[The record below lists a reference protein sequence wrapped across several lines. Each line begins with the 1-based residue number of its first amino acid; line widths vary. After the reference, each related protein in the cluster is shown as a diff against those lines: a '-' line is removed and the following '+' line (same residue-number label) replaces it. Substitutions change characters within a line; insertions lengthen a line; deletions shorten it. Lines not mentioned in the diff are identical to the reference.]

1 MDGIEAILKSKKEQV
16 RVDTSLSGIDA
27 ILKKK
32 ERKPKEISLPLI
44 SEKLGIELK
53 RKITKPFEKV
63 EKRIERIGRKVI
75 TRYKELEPDFETL
88 KGELQKTS
96 AEIPSRV
103 LYEPINKIVD
113 FIDTAIDS
121 AGQFVADPSEYDEE
135 GNLTLFPKIRGTM
148 LLGALVVEG
157 TALAGGM
164 KAGLAYRKSMQTFEK
179 WRKTLGERRL
189 KVEFDKYLKST
200 KFKDVQRNMRTFF
213 ERITKWF
220 RRKPRPVGERLGRE
234 IRFRGRL
241 PEIEKKELFA
251 MREETAIKNI
261 EQTMRQAGQI
271 DRNLKKAGFKVERP
285 AYYLKTEQKP
295 FITDNIIAVKNI
307 PTAEGGKG
315 VALANIE
322 TGSVQ
327 LFKNPLELKQE
338 LIRLSLDNITR
349 PVITKP
355 ARKDITE
362 MTKRDALM
370 ELAEIKEEVK
380 DLDSRVTTSA
390 TIGKSIEEKY
400 KGSPE
405 LKAERDA
412 LKARELELIPKAYPE
427 TAEKVRPEELVKR
440 PWEMTKEEF
449 GINPMV
455 DCFVHV
461 GKDVD
466 TLKPTGPKNIIWMSK
481 GAPARYAM
489 KGDATYVIDP
499 SKLDTSKIVGEEITG
514 NIYFGYK
521 GEISKEAFIKV
532 TQKEDYKPL
541 SHKSMVQAALSE
553 GKTVPFEVLKDY
565 PDLERRKVIGEKK
578 LIKEVPKEKI
588 RVYEQVGLRRLERY
602 EIDRVVEDLE
612 MTAGVPPA
620 EDKWIKYSVESVVGT
635 LPKEEMDAAIID
647 VKAYIEKPT
656 EQSIETMLDGAGKV
670 DENSF
675 PEEWARWRELG
686 KRWEQLSA
694 EEKTE
699 FWEIADKISD
709 RVSEGVIP
717 PDEMLGFPLGDLKE
731 DWKLSGIKGFLSTA
745 GGVLPYGLDVHAWFP
760 KQAIKSA
767 RAVKTMHTK
776 QEMMHKKGEWIIR
789 QINRAG
795 KKAGVTIEDYQEAL
809 LPASQRALLKDYS
822 PEQQKKFNAIFEI
835 TDKVF
840 KEELAMSK
848 KKGIVSMGFVER
860 VAREAKENIKQYL
873 IAMKEA
879 TTSARK
885 ADLETRLKEEQ
896 EVLEFIK
903 KMDVRYVHLPVR
915 LLFEQLW
922 QNPAIKRYLKF
933 SRFFRRRETLDV
945 ASWIRELRDKRYP
958 EAVRNTRAIK
968 REIKEGTAR
977 LEKGNIDTDTELVV
991 SRPLMDKSALDIRRI
1006 IAAYYGKLGRLYGLA
1021 DIVNAFQHDGLI
1033 RDLPAT
1039 GIIPDGWNTLPS
1051 GLFPEFKGKI
1061 AKGVV
1066 ADWLQQYLR
1075 DVFKKGIGLNRLF
1088 AYFKLMQF
1096 TRLFFMP
1103 FYDVY
1108 QASIHWGLRWALTKP
1123 HKVPVMIARAI
1134 KSFVKK
1140 DEHFWNFWNYGG
1152 PSKPFAAPFISYMN
1166 EVEVLLQE
1174 TGLKKLARF
1183 VAHHYQ
1189 TPVDFL
1195 YIPIWTAN
1203 WGGDELVRLISYH
1216 AALEEGQLPEEA
1228 AQLAATVHSD
1238 YARMPAKT
1246 RRLLNK
1252 IFFVPVFPV
1261 TMALWEYEMMK
1272 AAVLESMRIGAKGL
1286 GKVFPPIKKL
1296 EAKLT
1301 PSAEAIRK
1309 RRKSMAK
1316 GLLGLLGVVALRE
1329 GVQKALGFKK
1339 DVLSLRYIKMID
1351 DPDNPGQQKELVKYI
1366 PTPDNV
1372 LLRHIFRWRD
1382 LPSEPDQ
1389 LKYISQRLSGI
1400 VHPFPAY
1407 ILECI
1412 RNRKRDFTPITE
1424 RSRIWDGPAGWARM
1438 GLDYLAYA
1446 GERLIPILKSVP
1458 GLATEY
1464 QEERK
1469 KAIREWRRGKGPYWV
1484 KRIMEPFIFLYMRN
1498 TEDQRGIR
1506 QAKEFL
1512 RLIRQEARE
1521 AERIKGGPLSEKE
1534 VQRYI
1539 DRVQKMEDALLNL
1552 SEGRE
1557 PARTKTDMGVEAILR
1572 RKR

>member
-1 MDGIEAILKSKKEQV
+1 MDGIEAILKNKEAQV
-16 RVDTSLSGIDA
+16 RVDTSISGIDA

-32 ERKPKEISLPLI
+32 ERKPREIEWYPFR
-44 SEKLGIELK
+44 EKLQGIKE
-53 RKITKPFEKV
+53 KITKPFEKI
-63 EKRIERIGRKVI
+63 EKGIERVGKKVVKG
-75 TRYKELEPDFETL
+75 YEELEPDFETL
-88 KGELQKTS
+88 KKELQKTS

-103 LYEPINKIVD
+103 LYDPINKIVD
-113 FIDTAIDS
+113 FTDRVIDS
-121 AGQFVADPSEYDEE
+121 AARFLADPSEYDEE
-135 GNLTLFPKIRGTM
+135 GDPTLFPKIRATA
-148 LLGALVVEG
+148 LLGYFVVEG
-157 TALAGGM
+157 VALAGGM
-164 KAGLAYRKSMQTFEK
+164 KVGLAYRKSMKMFEK
-179 WRKTLGERRL
+179 WKKTLGQRKL

-220 RRKPRPVGERLGRE
+220 RRKPKPVGEKLGRE
-234 IRFRGRL
+234 IRVRGRL
-241 PEIEKKELFA
+241 PEIGKKELLA
-251 MREETAIKNI
+251 MKEENAIKNI
-261 EQTMRQAGQI
+261 EQTIRQAGQV
-271 DRNLKKAGFKVERP
+271 DRNLKKAGFKIERP
-285 AYYLKTEQKP
+285 AHYLKTEQKP
-295 FITDNIIAVKNI
+295 FITDNIIVVKNI
-307 PTAEGGKG
+307 PTAEGGRG

-322 TGSVQ
+322 TGSVH
-327 LFKNPLELKQE
+327 LFKNPIELKQE
-338 LIRLSLDNITR
+338 LIRLSLDNIT
-349 PVITKP
+349 KS
-355 ARKDITE
+355 
-362 MTKRDALM
+362 
-370 ELAEIKEEVK
+370 KEEEAK
-380 DLDSRVTTSA
+380 IRAAEATGIPRKPIAETTQKEALEEIIARQEGLEFLDET
-390 TIGKSIEEKY
+390 KEEAK
-400 KGSPE
+400 KRITQLTPV
-405 LKAERDA
+405 
-412 LKARELELIPKAYPE
+412 AYPE
-427 TAEKVRPEELVKR
+427 TAEKGRPAEFVEKKIE
-440 PWEMTKEEF
+440 EMTNRELIIEWGVATKQYEKATNYLEGVEVYPKEEKYEKMLLDAEER
-449 GINPMV
+449 IRAIEVEAKKRNITPPK
-455 DCFVHV
+455 
-461 GKDVD
+461 GKIERRPFIA
-466 TLKPTGPKNIIWMSK
+466 KIPAPK
-481 GAPARYAM
+481 
-489 KGDATYVIDP
+489 
-499 SKLDTSKIVGEEITG
+499 E
-514 NIYFGYK
+514 
-521 GEISKEAFIKV
+521 FIEK
-532 TQKEDYKPL
+532 
-541 SHKSMVQAALSE
+541 
-553 GKTVPFEVLKDY
+553 
-565 PDLERRKVIGEKK
+565 RKVI
-578 LIKEVPKEKI
+578 
-588 RVYEQVGLRRLERY
+588 
-602 EIDRVVEDLE
+602 DE
-612 MTAGVPPA
+612 M
-620 EDKWIKYSVESVVGT
+620 
-635 LPKEEMDAAIID
+635 
-647 VKAYIEKPT
+647 PT
-656 EQSIETMLDGAGKV
+656 EQSVENMLNGAGKT

-675 PEEWARWRELG
+675 PREWVRWRELG

-694 EEKTE
+694 EEKVE

-745 GGVLPYGLDVHAWFP
+745 AGVLPYGLDIHAWFP
-760 KQAIKSA
+760 KHAIQSA
-767 RAVKTMHTK
+767 RAVKTMMSK

-789 QINRAG
+789 KINRVG

-809 LPASQRALLKDYS
+809 IPASQRALLKDYT
-822 PEQQKKFNAIFEI
+822 PEQQKKFRAIFEI
-835 TDKVF
+835 TDKF
-840 KEELAMSK
+840 FAEELAMSK

-860 VAREAKENIKQYL
+860 VAREAKENIRQYRE
-873 IAMKEA
+873 AMAQA

-885 ADLETRLKEEQ
+885 ADLEVRAKEEQ

-933 SRFFRRRETLDV
+933 SRFFRRRETLDI
-945 ASWIRELRDKRYP
+945 ATWIKELRDKRYP
-958 EAVRNTRAIK
+958 EAVKNTRAIK
-968 REIKEGTAR
+968 QELVKGTAR
-977 LEKGNIDTDTELVV
+977 LEKGNIDTDAEVVV

-1006 IAAYYGKLGRLYGLA
+1006 IAAYYSKLGRLYALA

-1039 GIIPDGWNTLPS
+1039 GIIPDGWNDLPS

-1075 DVFKKGIGLNRLF
+1075 DIFKRGIGLNRLF

-1123 HKVPVMIARAI
+1123 HKVPVMVARAI

-1152 PSKPFAAPFISYMN
+1152 PSKPFAAPFKSYMD

-1174 TGLKKLARF
+1174 TGMKKLARY

-1189 TPVDFL
+1189 TPVDFI
-1195 YIPIWTAN
+1195 YIPIWNCN

-1216 AALEEGQLPEEA
+1216 AALDEGQLPEEA

-1246 RRLLNK
+1246 RRVLNK

-1261 TMALWEYEMMK
+1261 TMALWEYEMIK
-1272 AAVLESMRIGAKGL
+1272 SAVLESTRITAKGL
-1286 GKVFPPIKKL
+1286 GKVFPPLKRL

-1301 PSAEAIRK
+1301 PSADEIFK

-1329 GVQKALGFKK
+1329 GVQKALGFEK
-1339 DVLSLRYIKMID
+1339 DVLSLRYKKIVD

-1382 LPSEPDQ
+1382 FPSEPDK
-1389 LKYISQRLSGI
+1389 LEYFAQRASGI
-1400 VHPFPAY
+1400 LHPFPAF
-1407 ILECI
+1407 ILECL

-1424 RSRIWDGPAGWARM
+1424 TSQIWDGPSGWAKM
-1438 GLDYLAYA
+1438 GVEYLAYA

-1464 QEERK
+1464 QVERK
-1469 KAIREWRRGKGPYWV
+1469 KAIREWRRGQGPYWV
-1484 KRIMEPFIFLYMRN
+1484 KRVMEPFIFLYMRN

-1539 DRVQKMEDALLNL
+1539 DRVQKMGDALLNL
-1552 SEGRE
+1552 SERRE
-1557 PARTKTDMGVEAILR
+1557 PTRIEAGEGVDAILR